1 MKIETKT
8 KELWKLRSLKKWDN
22 RPWIVFRND
31 ICSPLV
37 KISEL
42 LVGDFAVGDQR
53 FIGLYFKL
61 NFQKIGLTNQI
72 KTFAHLC
79 QARYNFNI

>member
-42 LVGDFAVGDQR
+42 LVEDLAIGDQHQH
-53 FIGLYFKL
+53 YTSNKVFKVST
-61 NFQKIGLTNQI
+61 K
-72 KTFAHLC
+72 
-79 QARYNFNI
+79 